1 MNDDGTISETP
12 SPAAE
17 IVQAVLGINPIAGS
31 IQLTPS
37 YTLSRH
43 SVGVRMEPRLFP
55 EDSSHSAILFWG
67 EVCLTAWAQPIQ
79 LTPVLEHVKVAV

>member
-1 MNDDGTISETP
+1 MISETV
-12 SPAAE
+12 SPTAE
-17 IVQAVLGINPIAGS
+17 VVQAVPGFNPIAGS
-31 IQLTPS
+31 IQLTSS

-43 SVGVRMEPRLFP
+43 SEGVSMDPKLFP
-55 EDSSHSAILFWG
+55 EDNSYSAVLFWG